1 MYRWFTLCGMTNTGR
16 DWTLTEWAMAQE
28 VNSSGASDWVKRQ
41 LIGKIRDGLVPA
53 TLTAQLKVAQFE
65 SALAMGGML

>member
-1 MYRWFTLCGMTNTGR
+1 
-16 DWTLTEWAMAQE
+16 MAQE
-28 VNSSGASDWVKRQ
+28 VNSSGASDWVKRK